1 MNELLNI
8 ASALNIDV
16 NIITIIALMALG
28 FCIKHI
34 KFLSKISNNLI
45 PIIILIT
52 SLAIGIIDKNADTTV
67 VQAVL
72 CSVINA
78 AIAIGFHQYGKNFIP
93 MIKSFFSGENVN
105 VEEDEEE
112 SEEGNV

>member
-1 MNELLNI
+1 MNELLSI
-8 ASALNIDV
+8 ASELNIDV

-52 SLAIGIIDKNADTTV
+52 SLAIGIIDKDADTTV

-72 CSVINA
+72 CSIINA

-93 MIKSFFSGENVN
+93 MIKSFFSGEDIKE
-105 VEEDEEE
+105 EEDITDEDED
-112 SEEGNV
+112 V